1 MAKNVTTSGNCA
13 VCGTQCEWTDFGP
26 DQQNTSMDL
35 DLRPGEPARSRL
47 ETWVHR
53 CPECG
58 YCSLDLTDPVPP
70 VAAEVV
76 ASEPYTRQLS
86 DRKFPELANS
96 FLCSAMIKD
105 AYNNLPLAGWE
116 CLRAA
121 WVCDDRSLGQRAREC
136 RLKALV
142 FFEEAMRE
150 QPEYARMWFVG
161 DLLLCDLLR
170 RTEQFQR
177 VQHIA
182 DIDLLRP
189 WPEEIESI
197 LRYEVMLAGNHDAK
211 SHTFEE
217 ALEGAPASGALKN

>member
-1 MAKNVTTSGNCA
+1 
-13 VCGTQCEWTDFGP
+13 
-26 DQQNTSMDL
+26 MDL

-47 ETWVHR
+47 HTWVHR

-58 YCSLDLTDPVPP
+58 YCSLDPTDPVPP
-70 VAAEVV
+70 VAAEIV
-76 ASEPYTRQLS
+76 ASELYTKQLS
-86 DRKFPELANS
+86 DSKFPELANW

-121 WVCDDRSLGQRAREC
+121 WVCDDRSIGQRARDC
-136 RLKALV
+136 RLKALA
-142 FFEEAMRE
+142 FFEEAMLK
-150 QPEYARMWFVG
+150 QPEYARMWFVS

-170 RTEQFQR
+170 RTEQFDK

-197 LRYEVMLAGNHDAK
+197 LRYEVMLARNRDADR
-211 SHTFEE
+211 HTFEE
-217 ALEGAPASGALKN
+217 ALKGAPDLRALKN